1 MWLLGKKEV
10 HNILLNG
17 QYGVLATCNKNLQ
30 PYGVPLV
37 YVVED
42 NYLYIHTGTGGQIN
56 ENLDENDLIT
66 FTIVADEAPIFDGR
80 VTLKYKSVIVKGKA
94 ILVDDVDEKF
104 SIMQKVVK
112 KYLST
117 HQDFF
122 DTAAQVAFKDVVM
135 HKILLDDVSGH
146 QNK

>member
-1 MWLLGKKEV
+1 MWLISKEET
-10 HNILLNG
+10 HNILVNG
-17 QYGVLATCNKNLQ
+17 QYGVLATCDCQLQ

-37 YVVED
+37 YVVVD
-42 NYLYIHTGTGGQIN
+42 NYLYFHTGKGGQIN
-56 ENLDENDLIT
+56 TNLNENNLVT
-66 FTIVADEAPIFDGR
+66 FTIVAEEAPIFDGK
-80 VTLKYKSVIVKGKA
+80 VTLEYKSVIVKGTA

-122 DTAAQVAFKDVVM
+122 DTAAQVAFKDVIM
-135 HKILLDDVSGH
+135 HKILLDDVSSH